1 MNVASGIVSTIRP
14 HRMGISW
21 NDSKKGVFVALIGAL
36 LASSLLASPQG
47 ARAAADGTT
56 RLVSVIVRE
65 VGGSGDAAVAAVKGA
80 GGDVGRRI
88 DIINAFEATVPASE
102 LDALRAS
109 DGVYSVTPNAPVH
122 LNGMVDGY
130 DPMADGGSWLNTAYA
145 IKASDMWKN
154 GYTGKGVD
162 VALIDSGVS
171 PVPGLTGPGKVV
183 NGPDLSFESQADNLR
198 YLDTYGHGT
207 HLAGIIAGRDD
218 AVIAGAENKDQTNFM
233 GIAPDARILNV
244 KVATANGT
252 TDVSQVLAAIDWV
265 VQHRNDNGLNVK
277 VLNLSFGT
285 DSRQSYV
292 LDPLAYAAEVAWKKG
307 IVVVAA
313 AGNSQFGNS
322 QLNDPAYDPYVIAVG
337 ASDPKGTPWDTRDDV
352 VPDWS
357 ERGDNVR
364 NPDLVA
370 PGAHV
375 VSLRDPS
382 SFIDQTAPAGR
393 VGNSRFFRGS
403 GTSQAAAVV
412 SGAIALIE
420 QQRPG
425 ITPDQVKKLLT
436 SNTTKLALADPRAQ
450 GNGELDM
457 NKLWKAPTP
466 AELASVQQFAP
477 STGLGLLEA
486 ARGSVHV
493 ADSAGNVL
501 TGEQDI
507 FGTPWNG
514 QSWSGQ
520 SWSGQSWSGGLWNGQ
535 SWSGQSWSGQSWS
548 GQSWSG
554 QSWSGQSWSGQSWS
568 GQSWSGQSWSGQ
580 SWSGQ
585 SWSGQSWSGQSWSG
599 QSWSGQSWSGAD
611 WS

>member
-1 MNVASGIVSTIRP
+1 MVERAGGTVGREIKIIHGFQAEVPADSVAQLRSGT
-14 HRMGISW
+14 
-21 NDSKKGVFVALIGAL
+21 GVF
-36 LASSLLASPQG
+36 
-47 ARAAADGTT
+47 
-56 RLVSVIVRE
+56 SVTP
-65 VGGSGDAAVAAVKGA
+65 DAAV
-80 GGDVGRRI
+80 
-88 DIINAFEATVPASE
+88 
-102 LDALRAS
+102 
-109 DGVYSVTPNAPVH
+109 H
-122 LNGMVDGY
+122 LNAMIDGY
-130 DPMADGGSWLNTAYA
+130 DPGKDKNASSWANVADA
-145 IKASDMWKN
+145 INASNMWKN
-154 GYTGKGVD
+154 GITGKGVD
-162 VALIDSGVS
+162 VALIDSGVA
-171 PVPGLTGPGKVV
+171 PVQGLTKPGKVV
-183 NGPDLSFESQADNLR
+183 NGPDLSFESQSDALR

-207 HLAGIIAGRDD
+207 HMAGLIAGRDD
-218 AVIAGAENKDQTNFM
+218 TATKYDPNGSFM

-244 KVATANGT
+244 KVATSNGT

-292 LDPLAYAAEVAWKKG
+292 LDPLAYAAEVAWNKG

-313 AGNSQFGNS
+313 AGNSQFGNN
-322 QLNDPAYDPYVIAVG
+322 QMNDPAYDPFVLAVG
-337 ASDPKGTPWDTRDDV
+337 ATDTKGTGEIKDDV
-352 VPDWS
+352 VADFS
-357 ERGDNVR
+357 ERGDGVR
-364 NPDLVA
+364 NPDVVA

-375 VSLRDPS
+375 VSLRDPGS
-382 SFIDQTAPAGR
+382 YVDQNYPGGR

-412 SGAIALIE
+412 TGAVALIE

-436 SNTTKLALADPRAQ
+436 STATSLPMADSRAQ
-450 GNGELDM
+450 GAGVIDLDRAA
-457 NKLWKAPTP
+457 KATTP
-466 AELASVQQFAP
+466 SALASTQAFAP
-477 STGLGLLEA
+477 ATGLGSLEA
-486 ARGSVHV
+486 ARGTIHV
-493 ADSAGNVL
+493 VDSAGNGL

-507 FGTPWNG
+507 FGTPWDG

-520 SWSGQSWSGGLWNGQ
+520 SWSGQSWSGGMWNGQ

-599 QSWSGQSWSGAD
+599 QSWSGQSWSGQSWSGQSWSGSD